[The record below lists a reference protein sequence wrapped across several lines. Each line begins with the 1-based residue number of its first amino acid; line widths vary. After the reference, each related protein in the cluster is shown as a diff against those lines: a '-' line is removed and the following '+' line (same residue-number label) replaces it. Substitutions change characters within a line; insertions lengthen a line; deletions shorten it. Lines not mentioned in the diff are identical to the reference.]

1 MIDTKDVVEAIAP
14 HRGDAVV
21 IHTMMAIRYWNQVSQ
36 RPDLDIP
43 ISNGM
48 SKAVSLGLGI
58 ALAQPQRKVI
68 VLDGDGS
75 LLMNLGALVT
85 VAQMAPRNLYHF
97 VFENGIYGI
106 TGGQPIPGKDMV
118 SFEGMAR
125 AAGYPA
131 AFTFDDL
138 EEFKTRVGEVLSGT
152 APALVC
158 VKTTPEVENR
168 PINQRPTTG
177 RGMPAAMRDVRRV
190 LTGQPWVPGQPLR

>member
-1 MIDTKDVVEAIAP
+1 MIDTKDVVEALAP

-21 IHTMMAIRYWNQVSQ
+21 IHTMMAIRYWNQVSR

-85 VAQMAPRNLYHF
+85 VAHMAPRNLYHPIERAGGAPHF
-97 VFENGIYGI
+97 REVQVYAGLNDLRAHKTHRLPRPQAPTHLSQHFP
-106 TGGQPIPGKDMV
+106 TVSTAQKGGQMKNVGIIPQSIKKIESVLARVKHYKD
-118 SFEGMAR
+118 
-125 AAGYPA
+125 
-131 AFTFDDL
+131 L
-138 EEFKTRVGEVLSGT
+138 
-152 APALVC
+152 
-158 VKTTPEVENR
+158 
-168 PINQRPTTG
+168 
-177 RGMPAAMRDVRRV
+177 
-190 LTGQPWVPGQPLR
+190 